1 MTKAYEAGDVKII
14 GITISKITGPQKVVD
29 LRSQLLS
36 LSMYED
42 INEPSM
48 VLEIILADA
57 INLVQDYPIVG
68 EEIIVVNFVTPGR
81 DSPTKKGFIVYS
93 VDSTG
98 VSPSGRGSV
107 YTIKAVSP
115 FHFFS
120 SGTLI
125 EKSYNDTVD
134 EIVKDIVKTV
144 AKESNIPFSN
154 LLIEKTKGLVPI
166 TIPRLNPF
174 QAIDMLR
181 QKAISAEIPSGG
193 MFVFFENQYGM
204 QFKSIETLLKENK
217 NDVASKSFTYAPD
230 TKSDKSREQYA
241 FRNILRYEHLDKFNS
256 VEKIIN
262 GAVVNAVQSF
272 DILSKELETFTF
284 KLAEKASTF
293 TATDNKASLPN
304 SNQFIEKHS
313 KTIGKK
319 FFVPKD
325 SSKGADFIETNLGAK
340 QAFSTLMNQNSVRI
354 LINGDNYISTGEVVE
369 LNLPET
375 SGTTERK
382 TKDRLNSG
390 NYIITRLR
398 HILTMEEGNKP
409 KHQIAMDCSR
419 LGYK

>member
-14 GITISKITGPQKVVD
+14 GITIGKISGPQKVVD
-29 LRSQLLS
+29 LRSQI
-36 LSMYED
+36 LSMSIYED

-48 VLEIILADA
+48 ILELVMVDA
-57 INLVQDYPIVG
+57 INLVQDYPIIG
-68 EEIIVVNFVTPGR
+68 EEIITVNFVTPGR
-81 DSPTKKGFIVYS
+81 DNPTKKGFLVYS

-98 VSPSGRGSV
+98 VSPSGRGSI
-107 YTIKAVSP
+107 YTIKAVTS

-120 SGTLI
+120 AGMLI

-134 EIVKDIVKTV
+134 EIIKDIVKTV
-144 AKESNIPFSN
+144 AKESNVPFSN
-154 LLIEKTKGLVPI
+154 LVVEKTKGLVPI

-181 QKAISAEIPSGG
+181 QKAISAEVPSGG

-204 QFKSIETLLKENK
+204 QFKSIETILKENK
-217 NDVASKSFTYAPD
+217 NDVVSKSFTYAPD

-241 FRNILRYEHLDKFNS
+241 FRNIIRYQHLNKFNS
-256 VEKIIN
+256 VEKIISGSVIN
-262 GAVVNAVQSF
+262 TVQAF
-272 DILSKELETFTF
+272 DVLSKELETTTF
-284 KLAEKASTF
+284 KLAEKASQF
-293 TATDNKASLPN
+293 TGTDNKASLPN
-304 SNQFIEKHS
+304 SNQFIETHTRS
-313 KTIGKK
+313 AAKK

-325 SSKGADFIETNLGAK
+325 SSRGTDFIESNMGAK
-340 QAFSTLMNQNSVRI
+340 QAYSTLINQNMVRA
-354 LINGDNYISTGEVVE
+354 LINGDNYITVGDVIE
-369 LNLPET
+369 LALPEV

-390 NYIITRLR
+390 NYIVSRLR
-398 HILTMEEGNKP
+398 HIITMEEGNKP